1 MSWFDLLAAP
11 LLAGFFI
18 ATLAAPLGCLV
29 VWRRMAFVSDTMAHA
44 ALLGLALAAPLHIGS
59 ELGIILITAVLVIL
73 LSAKLPDYLPTDA
86 LLAGFSAASL
96 ALGMIL
102 ISATGQNSAL
112 QGLLFGGYLEYRMA

>member
-59 ELGIILITAVLVIL
+59 EFGIILITAVLVIPAHRRFACWL
-73 LSAKLPDYLPTDA
+73 FCRKPGFGHDPNQRHRAKQRPSRPA
-86 LLAGFSAASL
+86 FWR
-96 ALGMIL
+96 
-102 ISATGQNSAL
+102 
-112 QGLLFGGYLEYRMA
+112 YLEYRLA